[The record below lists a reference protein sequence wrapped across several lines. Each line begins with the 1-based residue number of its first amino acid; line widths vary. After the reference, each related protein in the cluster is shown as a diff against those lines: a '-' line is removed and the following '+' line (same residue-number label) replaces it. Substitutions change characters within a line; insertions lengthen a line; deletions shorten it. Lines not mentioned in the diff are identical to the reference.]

1 METQAMVKTVAYIR
15 VSTDKQADHGVSLDA
30 QRDKILTYANL
41 YDLDLIDIVVDA
53 GASAKSLERE
63 GLQHALAM
71 LHNGDASALLVTKLD
86 RLTRRV
92 RDLAALIEDFF
103 QDGVFTLLSVCD
115 NIDTRTASGRLVLNV
130 LMSVAQWEREI
141 ISERTKESLSFK
153 KVKGES
159 LGRPTYGYV
168 AIEGSTNYAEQ
179 LEEQRLIQTIRA
191 LRTQGMSQRAIVEA
205 VTTQGFTTRKGTPL
219 SLVQVQRIMKR
230 HSIA

>member
-1 METQAMVKTVAYIR
+1 VQTKIQTVAYIR
-15 VSTDKQADHGVSLDA
+15 VSTEKQADHGVSLEA
-30 QRDKILTYANL
+30 QRDKILTYAKL
-41 YDLDLIDIVVDA
+41 YDLELVDIIVDA
-53 GASAKSLERE
+53 GASAKNLERE
-63 GLQHALAM
+63 GLQRALAL
-71 LHNGDASALLVTKLD
+71 LHHGAASALLVTKLD

-92 RDLAALIEDFF
+92 KDLATLIEDFF

-168 AIEGSTNYAEQ
+168 SMEGSANYGEQ
-179 LEEQRLIQTIRA
+179 LEEQRLIQTIRV
-191 LRTQGMSQRAIVEA
+191 LRTQGMSQRAIVEE

-219 SLVQVQRIMKR
+219 SLVQIQRIMKR
-230 HSIA
+230 HQIQ